1 MTQWY
6 TWFSVCGNWDFNYF
20 HKLLCSTIKRLG
32 FVSGSRIMADR
43 KLLSTNQLL
52 QSVLSWRQPGTDEQ
66 PGGEKRAECYP
77 VVFRFVRSSPL
88 RNLQSCLSMLGG
100 ECVCRGFLSLEVWR
114 AGGGFVV
121 GGHWMKPVSKASAK
135 LKACLAVFAGG
146 SDYWLMLLSHTHKT
160 KTKTLHIH
168 PKTTPTW

>member
-1 MTQWY
+1 M
-6 TWFSVCGNWDFNYF
+6 
-20 HKLLCSTIKRLG
+20 
-32 FVSGSRIMADR
+32 SGSRIITDR

-135 LKACLAVFAGG
+135 LKVEFLALACLAVFAGG
-146 SDYWLMLLSHTHKT
+146 SDYWLMLLSYTHKNPKQT
-160 KTKTLHIH
+160 KKKRLSTSI
-168 PKTTPTW
+168 PKKLRHGSLQL